1 MTINRANNRNF
12 LQTSDWPIQDLP
24 GLSLEE
30 QAQLQNCG
38 INTTEELI
46 KRGKTPEERI
56 VLAGKLQVNL
66 HSVNKWVVLA
76 GLARVPS
83 VGTQYCGVLLHAGV
97 ISIAQLAQTPTHRL
111 HRQVMR
117 LQVATLHSREL
128 CPAVELVQ
136 QWSYQA
142 QAMGNC

>member
-1 MTINRANNRNF
+1 MTINPANNRSL
-12 LQTSDWPIQDLP
+12 LQKSDWPVKDLP
-24 GLSLEE
+24 GLSPKE
-30 QAQLQNCG
+30 QAQLKNCG

-46 KRGKTPEERI
+46 TRGKTPEERI
-56 VLAGKLQVNL
+56 ILAGKLQVDL

-83 VGTQYCGVLLHAGV
+83 VGTQYCGMLLHAGV

-117 LQVATLHSREL
+117 LQVSTLHSRDL

-136 QWSYQA
+136 QWSHQA
-142 QAMGNC
+142 QAMGN

>member
-1 MTINRANNRNF
+1 MTINRANNRSL
-12 LQTSDWPIQDLP
+12 LQKSDWPVKDLP

-30 QAQLQNCG
+30 QAQLKNCG

-46 KRGKTPEERI
+46 TRGKTPEERI
-56 VLAGKLQVNL
+56 ILAGKLQVDL

-83 VGTQYCGVLLHAGV
+83 VGTQYCGMLLHAGV

-117 LQVATLHSREL
+117 LQVSTLHSRDL

-136 QWSYQA
+136 QWSHQA
-142 QAMGNC
+142 QAMGN

>member
-1 MTINRANNRNF
+1 MTINRANNRSL
-12 LQTSDWPIQDLP
+12 LQKSDWPVKDLP

-30 QAQLQNCG
+30 QAQLKNCG

-46 KRGKTPEERI
+46 TRGKTPEERI
-56 VLAGKLQVNL
+56 ILAGKLQVDL

-83 VGTQYCGVLLHAGV
+83 VGTQYCGMLLHAGV

-117 LQVATLHSREL
+117 LQVSTLHSRDL

-136 QWSYQA
+136 QWSHEA
-142 QAMGNC
+142 QAMGN

>member
-1 MTINRANNRNF
+1 MTINRANNRSL
-12 LQTSDWPIQDLP
+12 LQKSDWPVKDLP
-24 GLSLEE
+24 GLSPKE
-30 QAQLQNCG
+30 QAQLKNCG

-46 KRGKTPEERI
+46 TRGKTPEERI
-56 VLAGKLQVNL
+56 ILAGKLQVNL

-83 VGTQYCGVLLHAGV
+83 VGTQYCGILLHAGV

-111 HRQVMR
+111 HKQVMR
-117 LQVATLHSREL
+117 LQVSTLHSRDS

-136 QWSYQA
+136 QWSHQA
-142 QAMGNC
+142 QAMGN

>member
-24 GLSLEE
+24 GLSPEE

-117 LQVATLHSREL
+117 LQVSTLHSRDL

-136 QWSYQA
+136 QWSHQA
-142 QAMGNC
+142 QAMGN

>member
-1 MTINRANNRNF
+1 MTINRANNRNL
-12 LQTSDWPIQDLP
+12 LQKSDWPVKDLP
-24 GLSLEE
+24 GLSAEE
-30 QAQLQNCG
+30 QAQLKNCG

-46 KRGKTPEERI
+46 TRGKTPEERI
-56 VLAGKLQVNL
+56 ILAGKLQVDL

-117 LQVATLHSREL
+117 LQVSTLYSRDL

-136 QWSYQA
+136 QWSHQA
-142 QAMGNC
+142 QAMGN

>member
-1 MTINRANNRNF
+1 MTINRANNRSL
-12 LQTSDWPIQDLP
+12 LQKSDWPVKDLP

-30 QAQLQNCG
+30 QAQLKNCG

-46 KRGKTPEERI
+46 TRGKTPEERI
-56 VLAGKLQVNL
+56 ILAGKLQVDL

-83 VGTQYCGVLLHAGV
+83 VGTQYCGMLLHAGV

-117 LQVATLHSREL
+117 LQVSTLHSLDL

-136 QWSYQA
+136 QWSHQA
-142 QAMGNC
+142 QAMGN

>member
-1 MTINRANNRNF
+1 MTINRTNNSNL
-12 LQTSDWPIQDLP
+12 LQKSDWPVKDLP
-24 GLSLEE
+24 GLSPED
-30 QAQLQNCG
+30 QAQLKNCG

-56 VLAGKLQVNL
+56 VLAGKLQVNI

-83 VGTQYCGVLLHAGV
+83 VGTQYCGILLHSGV

-117 LQVATLHSREL
+117 LQVATLHNRDL

-136 QWSYQA
+136 QWSHQA
-142 QAMGNC
+142 QAMGN

>member
-24 GLSLEE
+24 GLSPEE

-56 VLAGKLQVNL
+56 ELAGKLQVNL

-83 VGTQYCGVLLHAGV
+83 VGTQYCGILLHAGV

-117 LQVATLHSREL
+117 LQVSTLHSRDL

-136 QWSYQA
+136 QWSHQA
-142 QAMGNC
+142 QAMGN

>member
-1 MTINRANNRNF
+1 MTINRANNRSL
-12 LQTSDWPIQDLP
+12 LQKSDWPVKDLP

-30 QAQLQNCG
+30 QAQLKNCG

-46 KRGKTPEERI
+46 TRGKTPEERI
-56 VLAGKLQVNL
+56 IVAGKLQVDL

-117 LQVATLHSREL
+117 LQVSTLHSRDL

-136 QWSYQA
+136 QWSHQA
-142 QAMGNC
+142 QAMGN

>member
-24 GLSLEE
+24 GLSPEE

-56 VLAGKLQVNL
+56 ELAGKLQVNL

-117 LQVATLHSREL
+117 LQVSTLHSRDL

-136 QWSYQA
+136 QWSHQA
-142 QAMGNC
+142 QAMGN

>member
-1 MTINRANNRNF
+1 MTINRANSRSL
-12 LQTSDWPIQDLP
+12 LQKSDWPVKDLP

-30 QAQLQNCG
+30 QAQLKNCG

-46 KRGKTPEERI
+46 TRGKTPEERI
-56 VLAGKLQVNL
+56 ILAGKLQVDL

-83 VGTQYCGVLLHAGV
+83 VGTQYCGMLLHAGV

-117 LQVATLHSREL
+117 LQVSTLHSRDL

-136 QWSYQA
+136 QWSHQA
-142 QAMGNC
+142 QAMGN

>member
-1 MTINRANNRNF
+1 MTINRANNRSL
-12 LQTSDWPIQDLP
+12 LQKSDWPVKDLP

-30 QAQLQNCG
+30 QAQLKNCG

-46 KRGKTPEERI
+46 TRGKTPEERI
-56 VLAGKLQVNL
+56 ILAGKLQVDL

-83 VGTQYCGVLLHAGV
+83 VWTQYCGMLLHAGV

-117 LQVATLHSREL
+117 LQVSTLHSLDL

-136 QWSYQA
+136 QWSHQA
-142 QAMGNC
+142 QAMGN